1 MRKSPFSLP
10 AGSWEPASWLSAR
23 WRGHSLRWQTFNP
36 DSALGICRCGMQVL
50 VLRKPSPNQIDIGGE
65 AVAVSCPLK
74 AA

>member
-1 MRKSPFSLP
+1 MKPTKHRSLT
-10 AGSWEPASWLSAR
+10 ALRREAATSAR